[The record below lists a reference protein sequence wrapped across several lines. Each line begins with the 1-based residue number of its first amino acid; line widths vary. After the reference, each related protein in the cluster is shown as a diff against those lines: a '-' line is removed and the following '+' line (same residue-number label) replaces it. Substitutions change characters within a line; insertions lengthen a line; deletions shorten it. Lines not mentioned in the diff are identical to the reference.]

1 MTILVTGA
9 AGFIGSNFALNWLDK
24 EDENVISLDNL
35 TYAGNMD
42 NLSSLVKDKR
52 HSFIKGDIGDS
63 ELISSVLQK
72 HNPTAIINF
81 AAESHV
87 DRSISS
93 PDTFIETNILGTYRL
108 LQSTLSYWEMLTTKE
123 KKDFRFMHIST
134 DEVYGDLD
142 TKSAPFTEQNRY
154 LPNSPYSAS
163 KAASDHL
170 VRAWYQTYKLP
181 VLTTNCSN
189 NYGSFQFPEKL
200 IPLCIINAI
209 NDRPLPLY
217 GDGEQIRDWLYV
229 DDHCD
234 AIRIALKN
242 GAIGETYNIGGN
254 AEMTNIKVVQLICK
268 LLDDLKPRPDNIS
281 YSKQITFIKDRQGH
295 DRRYAIDASKIHKEL
310 GWKPNETFESGIEK
324 TIKWYLENEEWVK
337 NVVSGDYKKWID
349 NHYS

>member
-1 MTILVTGA
+1 M
-9 AGFIGSNFALNWLDK
+9 
-24 EDENVISLDNL
+24 
-35 TYAGNMD
+35 
-42 NLSSLVKDKR
+42 
-52 HSFIKGDIGDS
+52 
-63 ELISSVLQK
+63 
-72 HNPTAIINF
+72 
-81 AAESHV
+81 
-87 DRSISS
+87 
-93 PDTFIETNILGTYRL
+93 
-108 LQSTLSYWEMLTTKE
+108 
-123 KKDFRFMHIST
+123 
-134 DEVYGDLD
+134 
-142 TKSAPFTEQNRY
+142 
-154 LPNSPYSAS
+154 
-163 KAASDHL
+163 
-170 VRAWYQTYKLP
+170 
-181 VLTTNCSN
+181 
-189 NYGSFQFPEKL
+189 

-324 TIKWYLENEEWVK
+324 TINWYLENEEWVK
-337 NVVSGDYKKWID
+337 NVVRGDYKKWID